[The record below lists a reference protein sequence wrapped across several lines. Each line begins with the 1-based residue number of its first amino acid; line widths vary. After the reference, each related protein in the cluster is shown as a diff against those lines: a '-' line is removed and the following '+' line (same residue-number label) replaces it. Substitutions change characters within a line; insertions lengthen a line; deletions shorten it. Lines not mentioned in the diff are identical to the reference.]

1 MQRTIEETNRRRAK
15 QQRYNEEHGITPHQV
30 GIKAYNA
37 LVRTDIYQREDD
49 LHKQARYLE
58 EDPVI
63 GKMDATQLK
72 EAVAAAK
79 KRMEDAAAQLDFL
92 AAAQARDEMNALK
105 LLLEK

>member
-1 MQRTIEETNRRRAK
+1 M
-15 QQRYNEEHGITPHQV
+15 
-30 GIKAYNA
+30 
-37 LVRTDIYQREDD
+37 
-49 LHKQARYLE
+49 E

-63 GKMDATQLK
+63 GKMDASQLK